1 MESMKEN
8 NPIGERLRGLREV
21 LNISPDQMAEVCG
34 VTVEHYLK
42 IESGESDP
50 SVYRLNKISKRYG
63 IALDVLLFGSEPR
76 MQSYY
81 VTRKGQ
87 SAAVERRNNYEYQS
101 LASGFMNRT
110 MNVFLTKIDPL
121 PEGRTYSKNS
131 REGQELCYVLEGV
144 LELTIDER
152 VIVLNPGDSI
162 YFDTS
167 HPHCMRALEGKTV
180 SFLCVII

>member
-1 MESMKEN
+1 MEKVQDN
-8 NPIGERLRGLREV
+8 KAIGERLRGLREV
-21 LNISPDQMAEVCG
+21 LDIPLTQMAEVCG
-34 VTVEHYLK
+34 VTVEHYMK

-87 SAAVERRNNYEYQS
+87 SPTVEHRNNYEYQS
-101 LASGFMNRT
+101 LASGFMKRMVNA
-110 MNVFLTKIDPL
+110 FLTKIAPL

-131 REGQELCYVLEGV
+131 HEGQEFFYVLEGV

-162 YFDTS
+162 YFDSS